1 MIHDDG
7 EPALIGMGSNVGDR
21 WGHLTRALAELGEIE
36 GIRVDSVSRIHETD
50 PWGGPPGQGRF
61 FNAACVIT
69 TRGWEPG
76 ALLDRLLVIERRA
89 GRVRGAKNGP
99 RTLDLDLLLMGNRRL
114 ATEALTLPHPGLP
127 HRSFVLAPAVEVAA
141 HWRHPVLNRTL
152 EELWE
157 AGPREGL
164 VRIREDLDL
173 IHDVRRSTHV

>member
-21 WGHLTRALAELGEIE
+21 WGHLTRALGELAETPGV
-36 GIRVDSVSRIHETD
+36 RVKAVSRIHETD
-50 PWGGPPGQGRF
+50 PWGGPPGQERF
-61 FNAACVIT
+61 FNAACVVAV
-69 TRGWEPG
+69 RDWEPVD
-76 ALLDRLLVIERRA
+76 LLERLLVIERKA

-99 RTLDLDLLLMGNRRL
+99 RTLDLDLLLMGSRLL
-114 ATEALTLPHPGLP
+114 ATRALTLPHPGLP

-141 HWRHPVLNRTL
+141 DWRHPVLDRTL

-173 IHDVRRSTHV
+173 FHDVRRSTHV